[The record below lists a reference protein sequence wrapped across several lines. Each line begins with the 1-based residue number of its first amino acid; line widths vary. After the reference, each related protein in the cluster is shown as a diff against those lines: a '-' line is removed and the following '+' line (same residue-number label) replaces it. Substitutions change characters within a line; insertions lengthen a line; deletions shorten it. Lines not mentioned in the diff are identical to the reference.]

1 MTMEADL
8 SALLKTKCQRVFP
21 DVAQSGTALP
31 YVTWQGIGG
40 ESVGFV
46 DNTAADKR
54 NTLMQVNVWAST
66 RLQALQM
73 AREIEDAMRAS
84 AAFVASP
91 LGEPLSTYEP
101 DVPVYGTLQRFSIW
115 AAR

>member
-1 MTMEADL
+1 MMEADL
-8 SALLKTKCQRVFP
+8 NTLLKAICPRVFP
-21 DVAQSGTALP
+21 DVAPSGTALP
-31 YVTWQGIGG
+31 YVTWQGLGG
-40 ESVGFV
+40 ESLSFL
-46 DNTAADKR
+46 DNTAGDRR
-54 NTLMQVNVWAST
+54 NVLMQVNVWAST

-84 AAFVASP
+84 SAFVASP

>member
-8 SALLKTKCQRVFP
+8 WTLLKTKCPRVFP
-21 DVAQSGTALP
+21 DVAPSGTTLP

-101 DVPVYGTLQRFSIW
+101 DVQVYGTLQRFSIW
-115 AAR
+115 ASR